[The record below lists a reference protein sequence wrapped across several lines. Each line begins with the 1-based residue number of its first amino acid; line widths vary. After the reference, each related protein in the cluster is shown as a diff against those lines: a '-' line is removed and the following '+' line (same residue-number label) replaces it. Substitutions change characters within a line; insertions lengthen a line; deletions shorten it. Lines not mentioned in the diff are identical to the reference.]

1 MGALVQTK
9 AWLSNKGRV
18 CRAAIAGFVEI
29 TSNSS

>member
-9 AWLSNKGRV
+9 ARLSKGRV